1 MTLFS
6 TPKFTAT
13 PSKKHVLGALF
24 LTAGLIVSGCT
35 PQYKEH
41 RNPQF
46 SEMNPN
52 LVPEVNRV
60 SVPLPQAEPHR
71 RPKRAEASS
80 LWSRGTSSFFDDQR
94 AENVG
99 DILTVV
105 INIKDDAQLKNQSER
120 SRSGTQ
126 DLNDPGFFGYGSQIS
141 KVLPGVSDS
150 DLPTGG
156 NIVDLG
162 NSSASAGAGSIRRN
176 KSINLRVAALI
187 IRELPNG
194 NFVIAG
200 RQEVKVNSELR
211 ELRVA
216 GIIRPE
222 DINTNNTV
230 GYDKIAEARITY
242 GGRGQISVVQQPRY
256 GEDFLE
262 VIMPY

>member
-1 MTLFS
+1 MTLI
-6 TPKFTAT
+6 TKANR
-13 PSKKHVLGALF
+13 SKRRVLGLIL
-24 LTAGLIVSGCT
+24 LTAGMAVAGCT
-35 PQYKEH
+35 QNYKEH

-46 SEMNPN
+46 SEMDPQ

-60 SVPLPQAEPHR
+60 SVPLPKSEPHR

-80 LWSRGTSSFFDDQR
+80 LWNRGTSSFFDDQR

-105 INIKDDAQLKNQSER
+105 INIDDDAQLQNQSER

-141 KVLPGVSDS
+141 KILPGVSDS

-156 NIVDLG
+156 NIIDLG
-162 NSSASAGAGSIRRN
+162 NASASAGAGSIRRN
-176 KSINLRVAALI
+176 EAINLRVAALI
-187 IRELPNG
+187 IKELPNG

-222 DINTNNTV
+222 DISTANTV

-242 GGRGQISVVQQPRY
+242 GGRGQISQVQQPRY
-256 GEDFLE
+256 GEDFLD
-262 VIMPY
+262 VVLPY